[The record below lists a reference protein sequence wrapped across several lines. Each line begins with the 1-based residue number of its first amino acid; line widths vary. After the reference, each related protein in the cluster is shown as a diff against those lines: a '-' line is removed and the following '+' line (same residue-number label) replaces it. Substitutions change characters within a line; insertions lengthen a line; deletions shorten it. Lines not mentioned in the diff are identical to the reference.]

1 MRDSPERDLA
11 IAEELGHMAD
21 ARIKELEQTCADLR
35 QVVRMCLQQFEF
47 TYGKRSRGW
56 DAQYLMARCGAV
68 LGMVDNNQ
76 KSPTESSGALCWFCN
91 KPPMI
96 YWLPDSEPRVCH
108 VACQCGASG
117 PWAESAAQAVERW
130 VG

>member
-47 TYGKRSRGW
+47 TYAKRSRGW
-56 DAQYLMARCGAV
+56 VPQYRRARCGAV
-68 LGMVDNNQ
+68 WGRGEKNQ
-76 KSPTESSGALCWFCN
+76 KSTTESSGALCGFCN

-96 YWLPDSEPRVCH
+96 YWLPDS
-108 VACQCGASG
+108 
-117 PWAESAAQAVERW
+117 
-130 VG
+130 